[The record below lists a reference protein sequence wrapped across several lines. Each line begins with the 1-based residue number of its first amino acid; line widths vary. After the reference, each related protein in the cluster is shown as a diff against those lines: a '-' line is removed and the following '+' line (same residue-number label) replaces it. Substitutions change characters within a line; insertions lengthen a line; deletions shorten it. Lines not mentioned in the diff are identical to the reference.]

1 MLGETDLLSL
11 HTWPEFDEK
20 KTVEASI
27 QIAVQVNG
35 KVKGKVTLPM
45 DCPKEEALSIAM
57 ADSKVQNAIAGKNV
71 VKSIVVPNKI
81 INLVVK

>member
-1 MLGETDLLSL
+1 ML
-11 HTWPEFDEK
+11 PDEK
-20 KTVEASI
+20 KTVGASI